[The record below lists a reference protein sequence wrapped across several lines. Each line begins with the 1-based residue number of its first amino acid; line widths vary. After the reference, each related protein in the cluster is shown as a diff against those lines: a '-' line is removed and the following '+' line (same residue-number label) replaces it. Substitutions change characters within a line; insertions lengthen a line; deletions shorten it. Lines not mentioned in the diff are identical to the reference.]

1 MRLIKS
7 PMRSSTGR
15 FGSRYAGNSPPAC
28 AESVGTWN
36 SAALTA
42 VTINK
47 NAFFVSTPHLPL
59 PTRANLRVF
68 RCMLGWGMSGFGPTL
83 PLGIMVACA
92 LMAPAAEFSAVSR
105 GGGVLQDSRR
115 ARSDLGYGAIIS
127 GVCLHA
133 AIHSRRGI
141 AGEHADGH
149 GGLRSVSEGP
159 GPGPQ
164 ERVGRRLHRLA
175 AV

>member
-68 RCMLGWGMSGFGPTL
+68 RCMLGWGMSGFGPPL

-92 LMAPAAEFSAVSR
+92 LMAPAAEFSASAVKVDITPSASKWLAGYPAPPATCAADWGYSR
-105 GGGVLQDSRR
+105 IR
-115 ARSDLGYGAIIS
+115 ALD
-127 GVCLHA
+127 
-133 AIHSRRGI
+133 
-141 AGEHADGH
+141 AGQKQ
-149 GGLRSVSEGP
+149 V
-159 GPGPQ
+159 
-164 ERVGRRLHRLA
+164 
-175 AV
+175 